1 LKAIVCILLSFI
13 IAACAQAQGGAAKE
27 QTASVTGKVT
37 VKNKALAGI
46 AVVATATNDGLGPQ
60 YARYRDITDVEG
72 NYRITNIPAG
82 NYFVYPLAPGLVE
95 KAQSK
100 RMLTIAAAESI
111 SNFDFALLPGGVITG
126 RITNVDGQPLIEE
139 RVDVMPVDGSPQF
152 TPPVA
157 IQTDDRGIYR
167 AFGLRPGK
175 YRVSAGQPT
184 KGLPGFTPK
193 QMYSQTF
200 YPSVTEIKKAT
211 VIEVTEGS
219 ETRDV
224 DIVAAPAVS
233 TFIVSGRIVDGA
245 GKPVPGIPLGV
256 QQSDEGSSSAA
267 VGGIATNTNGEFK
280 LQDVIPGKYLL
291 FIAPVENSDLRGEP
305 VPFEVIDRDITG
317 LEMKTKRGA
326 SLSGIVVL
334 EGSYEKPAADVL
346 KGLKVFA
353 WFEGASDYDSGFRA
367 VNIGAD
373 GSFKLIGLAAGNA
386 HLDFTYSNEA
396 RGRQFEILQIEQNGL
411 IQPTINIKDGEQV
424 AGVRMVIRQLR
435 LTGAI
440 RGQVKIDGELPPN
453 ARIVVWLNFADE
465 ARAPRASFPTPEV
478 DSRGRF
484 LVERLPAATY
494 ELRAAVFV
502 PGKRFSRDEPK
513 QVITVTD
520 NSVTDVTLTVK
531 LKP

>member
-1 LKAIVCILLSFI
+1 M
-13 IAACAQAQGGAAKE
+13 
-27 QTASVTGKVT
+27 
-37 VKNKALAGI
+37 
-46 AVVATATNDGLGPQ
+46 
-60 YARYRDITDVEG
+60 R
-72 NYRITNIPAG
+72 
-82 NYFVYPLAPGLVE
+82 
-95 KAQSK
+95 
-100 RMLTIAAAESI
+100 
-111 SNFDFALLPGGVITG
+111 
-126 RITNVDGQPLIEE
+126 
-139 RVDVMPVDGSPQF
+139 
-152 TPPVA
+152 
-157 IQTDDRGIYR
+157 
-167 AFGLRPGK
+167 
-175 YRVSAGQPT
+175 
-184 KGLPGFTPK
+184 GLPGFTPK

-233 TFIVSGRIVDGA
+233 TFTVSGRIIDGA
-245 GKPVPGIPLGV
+245 GKAVPGIPLGV
-256 QQSDEGSSSAA
+256 QQSDDGSSSAA
-267 VGGIATNTNGEFK
+267 VGGIATNGNGEFK

-291 FIAPVENSDLRGEP
+291 FIAPVENSDLRGDP
-305 VPFEVIDRDITG
+305 VPFEVIDRDLTG

-326 SLSGIVVL
+326 SLSGMVVL
-334 EGSYEKPAADVL
+334 EGSYEKPAADML

-353 WFEGASDYDSGFRA
+353 WFEGASDYDSGFRT

-373 GSFKLIGLAAGNA
+373 GSFKLIGLSSGNA
-386 HLDFTYSNEA
+386 HLDFTYSNESN
-396 RGRQFEILQIEQNGL
+396 GRQVEILQIEQNGL
-411 IQPTINIKDGEQV
+411 VQPSISIKDGEQV
-424 AGVRMVIRQLR
+424 GGVRMVIRQLK

-465 ARAPRASFPTPEV
+465 ARAPRASFPAPEV
-478 DSRGRF
+478 DSRGHF

-502 PGKRFSRDEPK
+502 PGKRLSRDEPK